1 MVCCQAVSP
10 GFPVAINLTRPWG
23 CWSQAWPLPRVSAE
37 LQSLQDQEAAP
48 GLQPASGLG
57 GGDPGS
63 EVSDEALFVLD
74 SE

>member
-1 MVCCQAVSP
+1 M
-10 GFPVAINLTRPWG
+10 AINLTRPWG
-23 CWSQAWPLPRVSAE
+23 CWSQAWPLLGVSAE

-48 GLQPASGLG
+48 GLQPASGGWAG
-57 GGDPGS
+57 GTLDQ